1 MITGMDME
9 QPEDDRPEISVT
21 VTQLIEWVEARLKK
35 AVLANDSFSAQVRS
49 TQILMLGTYLAE
61 YLEAVKND

>member
-21 VTQLIEWVEARLKK
+21 VTQLIEWVEVKLKK

-61 YLEAVKND
+61 YLETVKND

>member
-21 VTQLIEWVEARLKK
+21 VTQLIEWVEVKLKK